1 MQQQCVC
8 VWRTWGGQPTCGSFG
23 CGIWSWTMTSD
34 LCFFWM
40 WEWTATAKHI
50 PSSIRGVGALLRGL
64 LELSSVISQEVLARG
79 RSARSNACPRTWT
92 YITLPEGCYVKTI
105 PRSLFFTAWDDIK
118 MLSLSWKDR
127 LPHIDVNRC
136 VSQLNCTR
144 NQKRKKG
151 KM

>member
-1 MQQQCVC
+1 MQRRVHIFCC
-8 VWRTWGGQPTCGSFG
+8 SLWGSRLIHRGREGGS

-34 LCFFWM
+34 LCFFSM

-50 PSSIRGVGALLRGL
+50 PSSIRVGALLHSL

-79 RSARSNACPRTWT
+79 ASSNACPCTWT
-92 YITLPEGCYVKTI
+92 TLPEVCYVKII
-105 PRSLFFTAWDDIK
+105 PRCLFFTAWDNIK
-118 MLSLSWKDR
+118 MLSGSWKDR
-127 LPHIDVNRC
+127 LPQISVNRC
-136 VSQLNCTR
+136 VSQLNHIR